1 MLTDYDVLSS
11 SPELFDQQYYLNQF
25 LESYLHESKQNI
37 DIIDHFCSQGW
48 RQGLSP
54 SKLFNVNAYIS
65 SHPGLKESGAVNPLR
80 HWLDSGAKFN
90 DLGISQND
98 FLESTADQ
106 VIKKPLCPFIINK
119 NPPRI
124 AVVFHVF
131 YADQLNKC
139 IDALAKIPSPFDIYV
154 STSLKLRTIIKS
166 ALGDLENLGQRL
178 AIT

>member
-1 MLTDYDVLSS
+1 M
-11 SPELFDQQYYLNQF
+11 
-25 LESYLHESKQNI
+25 
-37 DIIDHFCSQGW
+37 
-48 RQGLSP
+48 
-54 SKLFNVNAYIS
+54 
-65 SHPGLKESGAVNPLR
+65 R
-80 HWLDSGAKFN
+80 HWLDSGAKFS

-124 AVVFHVF
+124 SVVFHVF

-154 STSLKLRTIIKS
+154 STTLKLRTIIKS
-166 ALGDLENLGQRL
+166 ALGDLENLGQQTIEVFPNVGRDIAPFL
-178 AIT
+178 VGFGSVLQNYDYVLKIHTKRQVCRKMMGDSTYNSITCS